1 MAVLG
6 NTACAKRD
14 RACSRGKI
22 KFTRSEFLAE
32 CRVFGSRERE
42 AVDMTNHVSKSEME
56 RFSLSALPQT
66 ELNSISEHLTTCQ
79 ACHQLFVEALRREQG
94 STGLRFTIEPEVLLR
109 HEHLEYEQLVG
120 LADNSLD
127 ATDREIIDTHLK
139 ACASCREDVRSFLA
153 FKNQLEPELRV

>member
-56 RFSLSALPQT
+56 QFSLSTLPQT
-66 ELNSISEHLTTCQ
+66 ELNSISDHLTTCQ
-79 ACHQLFVEALRREQG
+79 ACHQLFVEVLRRQND
-94 STGLRFTIEPEVLLR
+94 STGLSFTMEAKVLLR
-109 HEHLEYEQLVG
+109 HEHIEYERLVG
-120 LADNSLD
+120 LADDSLD
-127 ATDREIIDTHLK
+127 ATDKEIIDTH
-139 ACASCREDVRSFLA
+139 
-153 FKNQLEPELRV
+153 